1 MFDVITR
8 ESVSDVR
15 QQHVVL
21 MNRYMPELLKNISP
35 MVMVLTRN
43 RQIVYV
49 NKSMEKFLGVEDCS
63 DLLGKR
69 PGEAMHCEYADVSR
83 SGCGA
88 SVFCKYCGFNQA
100 LFDAEIGK
108 PASTYDCHLLNKS
121 GETYN
126 LGVTITPFEHMANRY
141 MFCVLEN
148 RVDTHYRDLLENIF
162 STNLKSILSSMQSL
176 VKASG
181 HFSAAEFQP
190 LMKAQLMQIDEAIN
204 NFEILQKI
212 EKGEPLPGH
221 QEWFSVKQLVDEVI
235 TNLRL
240 RQDLRLKYIK
250 KAIPDMMIFSNR
262 MLLGYVL
269 SNLVKNAM
277 EAENDRSEI
286 LVSVI
291 DSTATISFKIKNQ
304 SVMDERKQKLV
315 FTRFAAGGDGK
326 MGLGTY
332 CAKKLAT
339 NYLSGKIGFISN
351 REKGTVFTIRIP
363 KLVRDDSSM
372 SV

>member
-1 MFDVITR
+1 
-8 ESVSDVR
+8 
-15 QQHVVL
+15 
-21 MNRYMPELLKNISP
+21 MNRYIPELLKNISP

-49 NKSMEKFLGVEDCS
+49 NKSMEQFLGIADAGE
-63 DLLGKR
+63 LLGTR
-69 PGEAMHCEYADVSR
+69 PGEAMRCEYADVSR

-88 SVFCKYCGFNQA
+88 SAFCKYCGFNQA
-100 LFDAEIGK
+100 LFDAEIAK
-108 PASTYDCHLLNKS
+108 PASKYDCHLLNKA
-121 GETYN
+121 GNTYN
-126 LGVTITPFEHMANRY
+126 LGVSVTPFEYMANRY
-141 MFCVLEN
+141 MFCVIEN
-148 RVDTHYRDLLENIF
+148 RADSHYRDLLENIF
-162 STNLKSILSSMQSL
+162 SNNLKSILSSMQSL

-181 HFSAAEFQP
+181 SLSPAEFQP
-190 LMKAQLMQIDEAIN
+190 LMRAQLMQIDEVIN
-204 NFEILQKI
+204 NFDILQKI
-212 EKGEPLPGH
+212 ESGEPLPGR

-250 KAIPDMMIFSNR
+250 KAIPDLMVFSNR
-262 MLLGYVL
+262 TLLGYVL
-269 SNLVKNAM
+269 SSIVKNAM
-277 EAENDRSEI
+277 EAENDRNEI

-304 SVMDERKQKLV
+304 SVMDEKQQKLV
-315 FTRFAAGGDGK
+315 FTRFAAGGEGK

-339 NYLSGKIGFISN
+339 NYLSGKISFISN

-363 KLVRDDSSM
+363 KLVREESLTSI
-372 SV
+372 